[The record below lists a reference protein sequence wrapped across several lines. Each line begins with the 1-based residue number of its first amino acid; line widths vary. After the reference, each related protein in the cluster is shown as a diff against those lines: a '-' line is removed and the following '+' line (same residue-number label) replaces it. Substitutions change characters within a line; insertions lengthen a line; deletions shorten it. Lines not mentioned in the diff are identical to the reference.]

1 MILVLVFVLILGG
14 AGILYKQLGQKLVYI
29 PLSVITLHGHLVHG
43 FRPLSA
49 SIPVC

>member
-1 MILVLVFVLILGG
+1 MSTQIAI
-14 AGILYKQLGQKLVYI
+14 KQSLYI

-49 SIPVC
+49 LFPVC

>member
-1 MILVLVFVLILGG
+1 MNLG
-14 AGILYKQLGQKLVYI
+14 KLEEMYI